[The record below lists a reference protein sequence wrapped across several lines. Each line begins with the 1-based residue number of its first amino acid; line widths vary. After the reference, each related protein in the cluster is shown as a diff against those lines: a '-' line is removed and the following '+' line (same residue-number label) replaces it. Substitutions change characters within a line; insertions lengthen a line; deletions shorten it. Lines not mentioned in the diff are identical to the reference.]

1 MFRNSDDGEEINNSL
16 DFLIRE
22 PEYKKEIYQI
32 KEEIKQNEN
41 LYKLYGINTER
52 NLNVIITKV
61 TNVSEKENPNF
72 IKRLLITIKLIEENK
87 LLVEN
92 LWLEKMNSKES
103 VYNLYIS
110 ELTNTIYRNEYNLIS
125 LNNYMSST
133 KNTYKDNI
141 QILILIV
148 QKMKYFQKYE
158 FSHLNL
164 HPNNI
169 FINIKNNSLI
179 YFGPPKL
186 SNNFSNDCTYLWYSS
201 PEEIFIPDKIFQNDD
216 IAKLNDIWCLGC
228 IICELFFVN
237 FPLFQVYSSNEKLFK
252 IIDTLGFPS
261 YNEVEDYINQ
271 YQYDSLYKRS
281 LNHSQENNLFEM
293 LISPKEKKS
302 NLYYFK
308 TELIDIIKGCLTYDI
323 KKRLKLEDILKK
335 LEYLNNNI
343 SSEFHSKI
351 LNNINISNESSSDNF
366 DIKKRTH
373 DIKCIIN
380 NKSIESDKY
389 KEINKDNNNKS
400 IEINDIKLINN
411 KFDNLYPKIQNNI
424 NNNRYEFNNNKSNLN
439 NIIKKEMDIRR
450 NNIKYRKESDKKE
463 NIMDYFKE
471 EKKEIV
477 KDEYKELEE
486 SKYIIF
492 ILFSNL

>member
-1 MFRNSDDGEEINNSL
+1 L
-16 DFLIRE
+16 
-22 PEYKKEIYQI
+22 
-32 KEEIKQNEN
+32 N
-41 LYKLYGINTER
+41 LY
-52 NLNVIITKV
+52 
-61 TNVSEKENPNF
+61 
-72 IKRLLITIKLIEENK
+72 
-87 LLVEN
+87 
-92 LWLEKMNSKES
+92 
-103 VYNLYIS
+103 
-110 ELTNTIYRNEYNLIS
+110 
-125 LNNYMSST
+125 
-133 KNTYKDNI
+133 
-141 QILILIV
+141 
-148 QKMKYFQKYE
+148 
-158 FSHLNL
+158 
-164 HPNNI
+164 PNNI

-201 PEEIFIPDKIFQNDD
+201 PEEIFISDKIFQNDD

-237 FPLFQVYSSNEKLFK
+237 FPLFQVYSPNEKLFK

-261 YNEVEDYINQ
+261 YNDVEDYINK
-271 YQYDSLYKRS
+271 YQFDSIYKRS
-281 LNHSQENNLFEM
+281 LNHSQDNNLFEM

-308 TELIDIIKGCLTYDI
+308 AELVEIIKGCLTYNI
-323 KKRLKLEDILKK
+323 KKRLKLEEILKK

-351 LNNINISNESSSDNF
+351 LNNINISEESSSDNF
-366 DIKKRTH
+366 DINNRTH

-380 NKSIESDKY
+380 NKLNESDKF
-389 KEINKDNNNKS
+389 KQINKDNNSKTN
-400 IEINDIKLINN
+400 IEIKNIKLINN
-411 KFDNLYPKIQNNI
+411 KFDKSYPQIKNSL

-450 NNIKYRKESDKKE
+450 NNIKYRKELDKKD

-471 EKKEIV
+471 DRKKIV

-486 SKYIIF
+486 SKYYIL